1 MSLLDTVQVQEMQVT
16 EIDNKTTLD
25 KADSDNEES
34 AFQPVKIEIEEQVTL
49 SRKVIYGKMIILEH
63 IGKMLPNL
71 L

>member
-1 MSLLDTVQVQEMQVT
+1 MSLLDTVQVQEMQET
-16 EIDNKTTLD
+16 ENDNKTTSD

-34 AFQPVKIEIEEQVTL
+34 VSQPVKIEIEEQVTL
-49 SRKVIYGKMIILEH
+49 SRKEIYGKMIILEH